1 MSHATQELL
10 SILTSNH
17 GVSSPTAAASSSS
30 SSSSYHTALQTLRD
44 EGDSS
49 FLFLRTIIELTSLST
64 SSSSSTSDMNMNVQH
79 KEELLFHSILG
90 FRHVMLF
97 RWTTFS
103 FDFKSVCRDYL
114 FALGLDIRKQQQQ
127 SMQSQSMQ
135 SQQQPMLSKPL
146 SNVCLAAA
154 ASFWKRSWN
163 SNTNNA
169 NTNTNTNS
177 ASGSQSQSPPLS
189 SEEQHLIQMMTSH
202 PNVQIHSIPS
212 IFNLYTLLESIIV
225 LQPFDES
232 ATQTQTSTTSST
244 QTQYMAKRAC
254 VFLSNL
260 IGEFSGSNSATQYNC
275 SLEFHHAVHV
285 MFEHNVGLVDALKI
299 AMGALGGIVSKLLT
313 TTTTTTTNQ
322 R

>member
-1 MSHATQELL
+1 
-10 SILTSNH
+10 
-17 GVSSPTAAASSSS
+17 
-30 SSSSYHTALQTLRD
+30 
-44 EGDSS
+44 
-49 FLFLRTIIELTSLST
+49 
-64 SSSSSTSDMNMNVQH
+64 
-79 KEELLFHSILG
+79 
-90 FRHVMLF
+90 
-97 RWTTFS
+97 
-103 FDFKSVCRDYL
+103 
-114 FALGLDIRKQQQQ
+114 
-127 SMQSQSMQ
+127 MQ
-135 SQQQPMLSKPL
+135 
-146 SNVCLAAA
+146 
-154 ASFWKRSWN
+154 N
-163 SNTNNA
+163 SNNNASKGGRSGRGGRGRGGGRRGGGRGGRSGRGSGRGRGGGRGGRGRGGVVTGTGNSAGLTNPKESKQGQQEQISATA

-232 ATQTQTSTTSST
+232 TTQTTQTTSTTSTTSSTT

-313 TTTTTTTNQ
+313 TTTTTTTSSSNILQ
-322 R
+322 QS